1 MKKQFEQTSYYIRRL
16 NDFLKEQR
24 QEIYRQISNEQIQ
37 NTGTL
42 PLIDSLITITE
53 ELNTFLGDEQNNSL
67 INMQTHLQSLT
78 NQEIFEIQQLQ
89 GVTDNIKTLSA
100 LNASQLSPEEAFVKF
115 SQIRDF
121 LSDSAITLVQNQK
134 VLNIN
139 YAQNESCFKSSQDIL
154 NYSLNKLSSFQ
165 SQNNGNTNL
174 YNPTIEINNKI
185 KNDSE
190 QIISQTNTIMT
201 PLFEDIEIQ
210 IKRLADCDFVDY
222 EQLKIIGMSYI
233 ESISI
238 MKTAY
243 IDCENTTQN
252 SIKEIFETTL
262 KQKLDMIKEQIDISS
277 KLSFSPEYNSKFEK
291 ANIDQ
296 LAISDT
302 HMHEDVITTNPN
314 YEFPIEIRN
323 QINQIIE
330 KQSQLSLRSSGDSR
344 GM

>member
-1 MKKQFEQTSYYIRRL
+1 MKKQFKQTSYYIRRL
-16 NDFLKEQR
+16 YNFLKEQR

-53 ELNTFLGDEQNNSL
+53 ELNTFLGDENNNSL

-78 NQEIFEIQQLQ
+78 NQEVFELQQLQ
-89 GVTDNIKTLSA
+89 GITDNIKTISA

-139 YAQNESCFKSSQDIL
+139 YAQNESCFKSSQDTL
-154 NYSLNKLSSFQ
+154 NYSLNKISSFQ
-165 SQNNGNTNL
+165 SENNANTIL
-174 YNPTIEINNKI
+174 YNPTIETNDKI
-185 KNDSE
+185 KNN
-190 QIISQTNTIMT
+190 SQTSTIMT

-222 EQLKIIGMSYI
+222 EQLKIIGMSYM

-243 IDCENTTQN
+243 IDCEKTTQN

-262 KQKLDMIKEQIDISS
+262 KQKLDMIKEQIDI
-277 KLSFSPEYNSKFEK
+277 LSRLSISPEYNSKIEK

-302 HMHEDVITTNPN
+302 HMHEDVISTNPN

-330 KQSQLSLRSSGDSR
+330 KQSQLSIMSSEDSR
-344 GM
+344 SM